1 VQVNCIFSD
10 NVRIILQCQKPK
22 KTTAKLS
29 KRAETNVFPTIF
41 GGIFLEVRAHTVTV
55 LLP

>member
-1 VQVNCIFSD
+1 MSKAQ
-10 NVRIILQCQKPK
+10 